1 MLEAGPMFPLT
12 LQKPWQFR
20 QVYRDGEKIDCK
32 YAVLFYYRTG
42 QPTPAPLFGF
52 VASKRLGNA
61 VNRNRAKRLLRV
73 AAGRTAPRVRHN
85 DLWIVMVARAGIL
98 KIRSDDLT
106 AEVERKL
113 RDEGVIN

>member
-1 MLEAGPMFPLT
+1 MSPLT

-32 YAVLFYYRTG
+32 YALLFYYRSG
-42 QPTPAPLFGF
+42 QPAESPLFGF
-52 VASKRLGNA
+52 VASKRVGNA
-61 VNRNRAKRLLRV
+61 VSRNRAKRLLRET
-73 AAGRTAPRVRHN
+73 AGRTAMRVKHD

-98 KIRSDDLT
+98 KIKSDDLA

-113 RDEGVIN
+113 RDEGLIH